1 MRTMAI
7 KLPRAVVTEA
17 GAIYET
23 TWGLTTAAIFE
34 QLLEELH
41 DSITGSFALE
51 IYSTQQ
57 LILMCFTA
65 PDDVTIEI
73 LAAAVYTMFPDA
85 QIVEIEDYTHDI
97 DERSQVALTELRLL
111 KNDIYPI
118 QNFAPLKTESLAPV
132 AGVLSQLPTDDRIII
147 QYVCQRIADT
157 AGFHAKIR
165 AARSIDG
172 LVHVLRP
179 KYWFKQ
185 DVVKSMREKIELKCK
200 KKMYCVTARVAAIIP
215 PSPSDTAN
223 SFTDSLGN
231 RRGKDPADHLRAVVG
246 ALMLVNT
253 PDENGFISTGV
264 RRGVSALK
272 NLRKR
277 AFGRTMALS
286 VNELTTLWHP
296 PKVSA
301 LPNTAAVLSVKAGPP
316 ASLPQDIKDPAISL
330 FGRTDFRE
338 HRVPFGIRREDRQ
351 RHMYI
356 VGKSGVGKSCL
367 VELLVKNDIDQG
379 LGAAVLDPHG
389 DLVDNILNR
398 IPEHRLKDVVLFD
411 PTDVNFPPSF
421 NPLADVPTELALRMT
436 LSLVEVFR
444 QAFGST
450 WNDQIAHV
458 LRYSLLALLSQSGT
472 TLLSLRRFLLDE
484 RYRTLVLHG
493 VDDTAVKYFWEV
505 EHAKRRDELQSAAIA
520 PLLNR
525 LGEMFAT
532 DMLRN
537 ILGQPLNRFDFREII
552 DNRKILLVKLSKGT
566 IGADNASLLGS
577 IIIAKVY
584 AAAMSRAD
592 LAPEERRDF
601 YFYID
606 EFQNFATPSFVEI
619 LSESRKYK
627 LNFTLA
633 NQFLGQLSADIRRTL
648 FGNVG
653 NLLTFRVSG
662 EDAAILAQEFSPR
675 FGAEDMINL
684 GPREFYVKMTIKA
697 VAQMGFSGRTLDLP
711 AAPEG
716 VEVRNKI
723 IEFSRN
729 HYSLPLRQARE
740 LLALWEEGV
749 EPYQEAI

>member
-1 MRTMAI
+1 
-7 KLPRAVVTEA
+7 
-17 GAIYET
+17 
-23 TWGLTTAAIFE
+23 
-34 QLLEELH
+34 
-41 DSITGSFALE
+41 
-51 IYSTQQ
+51 
-57 LILMCFTA
+57 
-65 PDDVTIEI
+65 
-73 LAAAVYTMFPDA
+73 
-85 QIVEIEDYTHDI
+85 
-97 DERSQVALTELRLL
+97 
-111 KNDIYPI
+111 
-118 QNFAPLKTESLAPV
+118 
-132 AGVLSQLPTDDRIII
+132 
-147 QYVCQRIADT
+147 
-157 AGFHAKIR
+157 
-165 AARSIDG
+165 
-172 LVHVLRP
+172 
-179 KYWFKQ
+179 
-185 DVVKSMREKIELKCK
+185 
-200 KKMYCVTARVAAIIP
+200 
-215 PSPSDTAN
+215 
-223 SFTDSLGN
+223 
-231 RRGKDPADHLRAVVG
+231 
-246 ALMLVNT
+246 
-253 PDENGFISTGV
+253 
-264 RRGVSALK
+264 
-272 NLRKR
+272 
-277 AFGRTMALS
+277 
-286 VNELTTLWHP
+286 
-296 PKVSA
+296 
-301 LPNTAAVLSVKAGPP
+301 
-316 ASLPQDIKDPAISL
+316 
-330 FGRTDFRE
+330 
-338 HRVPFGIRREDRQ
+338 
-351 RHMYI
+351 
-356 VGKSGVGKSCL
+356 
-367 VELLVKNDIDQG
+367 
-379 LGAAVLDPHG
+379 
-389 DLVDNILNR
+389 
-398 IPEHRLKDVVLFD
+398 
-411 PTDVNFPPSF
+411 
-421 NPLADVPTELALRMT
+421 
-436 LSLVEVFR
+436 
-444 QAFGST
+444 
-450 WNDQIAHV
+450 
-458 LRYSLLALLSQSGT
+458 
-472 TLLSLRRFLLDE
+472 
-484 RYRTLVLHG
+484 VLHG